1 MDNLIVKVSE
11 DTIKNFFS
19 QDFGTLR
26 VIVENGNYLFCASDV
41 TKALGYSN
49 GRDAV
54 VKHCKERG
62 VAKRDTPTKN
72 QYGAV
77 ISQQLTYIDEG
88 NLYRLITHSKLPTA
102 EKFEG
107 WVFDEVLPTIRKTGS
122 YSLPQ
127 FAVPKTFAEALQLA
141 ADQAKQIEE
150 QERQLA
156 AAKPKVLFA
165 DTVSCSTNSIL
176 VGELAKLMA
185 QKGVKIGQNRL
196 FEWLRSNGY
205 ICTRN
210 GNKNYPTQRSIE
222 QKLLEVIERT
232 VTKPDGSALSTF
244 TTKVTGK
251 GQVFFVNKFLEQ
263 AA

>member
-1 MDNLIVKVSE
+1 MDNLIIKVSE

-41 TKALGYSN
+41 CKALGYYD
-49 GRDAV
+49 GRKAV
-54 VKHCKERG
+54 SEHCKTKG
-62 VAKRDTPTKN
+62 VSKRNTPTN
-72 QYGAV
+72 GGN
-77 ISQQLTYIDEG
+77 QQLTYIDEG

-156 AAKPKVLFA
+156 AAKPKVIFA
-165 DTVSCSTNSIL
+165 ETVEASTNSIL
-176 VGELAKLMA
+176 VGQLAKLMA
-185 QKGVKIGQNRL
+185 QKGAKIGQNRL
-196 FEWLRSNGY
+196 FKWLRENGY

>member
-1 MDNLIVKVSE
+1 MENS
-11 DTIKNFFS
+11 IKIFEKAE
-19 QDFGTLR
+19 FGSIR
-26 VIVENGNYLFCASDV
+26 VTEMNGEPMFCLSDV
-41 TKALGYSN
+41 AKALEYA
-49 GRDAV
+49 RPADAV
-54 VKHCKERG
+54 TSHCKG
-62 VAKRDTPTKN
+62 VVILPTPTSGGVQPIK
-72 QYGAV
+72 YGKESEV
-77 ISQQLTYIDEG
+77 
-88 NLYRLITHSKLPTA
+88 YRLIMKSNAKKA
-102 EKFEG
+102 EAFQD
-107 WVFDEVLPTIRKTGS
+107 WVCSEVLPTIRKTGS

-165 DTVSCSTNSIL
+165 DTVSCSANSIL

-263 AA
+263 AV